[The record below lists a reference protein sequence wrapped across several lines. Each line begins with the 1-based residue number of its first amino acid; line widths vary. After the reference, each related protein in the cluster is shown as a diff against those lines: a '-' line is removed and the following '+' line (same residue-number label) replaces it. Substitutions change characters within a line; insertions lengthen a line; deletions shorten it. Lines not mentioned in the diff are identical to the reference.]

1 MIQIHMDNVPA
12 VTADMRAYPAKLDR
26 AVVRAINR
34 AIGSART
41 VAVREIAADTGLKSR
56 VVRDSL
62 RMRTAVVGRPEA
74 TLSASLKR
82 IPLINFGATGPE
94 PSRGKGRG
102 VAYKLSGGRSRIP
115 SGFIATVGTG
125 QHRGVFVRKTRK
137 RNPIRELFGP
147 SLGHVFS
154 KCLPLAEAR
163 AREALV
169 TNLSHELQWAGA
181 VGPVEAV
188 DASGSD

>member
-12 VTADMRAYPAKLDR
+12 VTEHMRVYPAKLDR

-34 AIGSART
+34 AIGAART
-41 VAVREIAADTGLKSR
+41 VEVREIAADTGLKSR
-56 VVRDSL
+56 VVRDAL
-62 RMRTAVVGRPEA
+62 KMRTAVLGRPEA
-74 TLSASLKR
+74 TLAASLQRLPRMDFNARGK
-82 IPLINFGATGPE
+82 E

-102 VAYKLSGGRSRIP
+102 VSWSGLRGGRITGPHSFLATMA
-115 SGFIATVGTG
+115 SGH
-125 QHRGVFVRKTRK
+125 QGVFVRKGRA
-137 RNPIRELFGP
+137 RLGIRELFGP
-147 SLGHVFS
+147 SIGHVFR
-154 KCLPLAEAR
+154 KFLPLAEAR

-188 DASGSD
+188 DASGAD